1 MKHLLPHFH
10 LACFVCFPF
19 LLLAQPN
26 PQIELPLTDENRI
39 LFEAAKT
46 IHFQDPDSAI
56 ILLER
61 CYNNLIT
68 KGDTL
73 NAIASLAQ
81 QAQTYGHQAHYKDSY
96 DKLWKGLM
104 LADRAKLHKAKAYLY
119 LRIGRHYSYYKRKNK
134 ALEYFD
140 LSRQIIKELILEE
153 KVDAAAL
160 GDVYYISSSTYR
172 ELGEPSW
179 ARIYLDSCFTYHSP
193 YKSEISIA
201 YLQFERAFL
210 LQADNLLDSA
220 IATYQKVLP
229 WMEKYDPGYQTLV
242 YTYIGDVYQKK
253 EDFNTSERYYK
264 KALEISGIYKSH
276 IDFTPLVHTKLSNL
290 YFKKGDLAAAYKRL
304 TMVKE
309 LDGKFFDSRSENN
322 RPLLE
327 IQDAFRLE
335 KASNMERLKEQKLAQ
350 LENEE
355 KVLFLQ
361 RTILI
366 VCLIFLTVIGVIFF
380 NHVSAKHKTEKQ
392 LIHRKQEL
400 EIQKANEIVEL
411 KNRELSA
418 STLKLIQKDEFIS
431 SLKAKV
437 TENGDKMSIQEIKR
451 ALNTISV
458 GNEQN
463 WKEFEARFVDVNKD
477 FYARLKAKFPH
488 LTQGDLKLCA
498 LIKLNF
504 SSKDMAKLMGI
515 SVESVHTT
523 RYRLRKKLGLLRK
536 ENLTEFIATI

>member
-1 MKHLLPHFH
+1 MKYLINLLYTASF
-10 LACFVCFPF
+10 LWWPF
-19 LLLAQPN
+19 LLCSQPT
-26 PQIELPLTDENRI
+26 PKVELPLSDENRV

-46 IHFQDPDSAI
+46 IRFHNPDSAI
-56 ILLER
+56 ILLDR
-61 CYNNLIT
+61 CYQNLVLR
-68 KGDTL
+68 GDTL

-81 QAQTYGHQAHYKDSY
+81 QARTFGHQAHYKDSY

-104 LADRAKLHKAKAYLY
+104 LADRANLEKAKAYLY
-119 LRIGRHYSYYKRKNK
+119 LRIGRHYSFYKRRNK

-140 LSRQIIKELILEE
+140 LSRQAMKKLLLEE
-153 KVDAAAL
+153 KIKPAAL
-160 GDVYYISSSTYR
+160 ADFYYISCATYR

-179 ARIYLDSCFTYHSP
+179 AKVYLDSCLMFHSTFESQI
-193 YKSEISIA
+193 SEA
-201 YLQFERAFL
+201 YLQFEQAHL
-210 LQADNLLDSA
+210 LKENNLLDSA
-220 IATYQKVLP
+220 ISTYKKLLP
-229 WMEKYDPGYQTLV
+229 WIEEYDPGYQTLV
-242 YTYIGDVYQKK
+242 YTYMGDTYQKMGDYART
-253 EDFNTSERYYK
+253 EQYYK
-264 KALEISGIYKSH
+264 KALEISSIYKSH
-276 IDFTPLVHTKLSNL
+276 IDFTPLVHTKLSQL
-290 YFKKGDLAAAYKRL
+290 YFEEGDLTSAYDRL
-304 TMVKE
+304 KLVKE
-309 LDGKFFDSRSENN
+309 LDGNFFDSRSENN

-335 KASNMERLKEQKLAQ
+335 KASKEEQLKEQKLIQ

-366 VCLIFLTVIGVIFF
+366 VSLIFLTSIGLLYF
-380 NHVSAKHKTEKQ
+380 NHVNSRHKTEKQ
-392 LIHRKQEL
+392 LIRKKQEL

-418 STLKLIQKDEFIS
+418 STLKLIQKDEFIN

-437 TENGDKMSIQEIKR
+437 SENGDKTSIQEIKR
-451 ALNTISV
+451 ILNSISV

-477 FYARLKAKFPH
+477 FYARLKKRFPG

-523 RYRLRKKLGLLRK
+523 RYRLRKKLGLERK